1 MGSRLTSLIADMLG
15 DKNRIKS
22 LTQMTRWFAV
32 TWKQHYVQATMNTL
46 IGVFLVVLDLTF
58 VWCTKLA
65 VDVATKVETRYTLTF
80 VLSILVSIIVLQ
92 LLLGIAS
99 RWIKAMLGVKAQ
111 NNMRLLIFSRLL
123 HTQWIDIRKYHSGD
137 LINRIER
144 DVRDVIAFLTE
155 NLPAFITTCIQFLGA
170 FLFLFYMDKLL
181 ACIIVFILPFFI
193 LGSRFYIKKMR
204 RLTHDIRDN
213 ESEIQSVVQESL
225 QHTLVLKALEQV
237 GNACGKLQKLQNRL
251 HTNVLRKTKYSTV
264 SSGLMNSGFAI
275 GYLFTFGWGVM
286 SLEQGLITYGTLIA
300 FVQLVGQIQAPVR
313 SLTRFIPVFISASTA
328 GERLMELEE
337 MMQEEI
343 VEENAQLP
351 SAGIKITNVSFSYSK
366 ESRTILENFS
376 FDFPP
381 GSITAIV
388 GQTGA
393 GKTTLIRLLFSLVNP
408 QKGNLMLY
416 NNDVSLSIG
425 SNTRTNFSYV
435 PQGNTLF
442 SGTIRENLT
451 MGAPATDDEMIEALK
466 TAAADFI
473 LNNPLGLDCVCGE
486 VGDGLS
492 EGQAQRIAI
501 ARALLKKTPVYI
513 FDEATSSLD
522 EETERVVVKNIIEKM
537 KGHTLIFVTHRP
549 EILNYC
555 TQILKLDK
563 HL

>member
-1 MGSRLTSLIADMLG
+1 
-15 DKNRIKS
+15 
-22 LTQMTRWFAV
+22 
-32 TWKQHYVQATMNTL
+32 
-46 IGVFLVVLDLTF
+46 
-58 VWCTKLA
+58 
-65 VDVATKVETRYTLTF
+65 
-80 VLSILVSIIVLQ
+80 
-92 LLLGIAS
+92 
-99 RWIKAMLGVKAQ
+99 
-111 NNMRLLIFSRLL
+111 
-123 HTQWIDIRKYHSGD
+123 
-137 LINRIER
+137 
-144 DVRDVIAFLTE
+144 
-155 NLPAFITTCIQFLGA
+155 
-170 FLFLFYMDKLL
+170 
-181 ACIIVFILPFFI
+181 
-193 LGSRFYIKKMR
+193 MR

-213 ESEIQSVVQESL
+213 ESEVQSVVQESL

-237 GNACGKLQKLQNRL
+237 GNVCGKLQGLQTGL

-264 SSGLMNSGFAI
+264 SSGLMNAGFAI

-337 MMQEEI
+337 MTQEEI
-343 VEENAQLP
+343 VEEKARLP
-351 SAGIKITNVSFSYSK
+351 YAGIKITNLSFSYSK

-393 GKTTLIRLLFSLVNP
+393 GKTTLVRLLFSLINP
-408 QKGNLMLY
+408 QKGNIMLY

-442 SGTIRENLT
+442 SGTIRENLM
-451 MGAPATDDEMIEALK
+451 MGAPATDDEMKEALK
-466 TAAADFI
+466 TASADFV
-473 LNNPLGLDCVCGE
+473 LNNSLGLDSVCGE

-501 ARALLKKTPVYI
+501 ARALLKKTPIYI

-563 HL
+563 HM